1 MEIKGVI
8 QPLAGKGQPAAAVG
22 AGVVHLGGAQAG
34 AVAALFKQM
43 RLARHPGPVQGADQQ
58 QGVLHPDRIPEG
70 THAGQLAR
78 LDLYSHDAATEGFIP
93 VPNSAVV
100 KVGVNDVVF
109 IKAGN
114 DTFVMKKV
122 ETLPSRQGK
131 TPVKGLMPGQTIVT
145 KGGYELKYILP
156 TGEAGS
162 KKAAGHFHADGQFHE
177 GEH

>member
-1 MEIKGVI
+1 M
-8 QPLAGKGQPAAAVG
+8 
-22 AGVVHLGGAQAG
+22 
-34 AVAALFKQM
+34 
-43 RLARHPGPVQGADQQ
+43 
-58 QGVLHPDRIPEG
+58 
-70 THAGQLAR
+70 
-78 LDLYSHDAATEGFIP
+78 DLYSHDAATEGFIP

-156 TGEAGS
+156 TGDAGRRRRPGIS
-162 KKAAGHFHADGQFHE
+162 MRTASSTKGNIDFQLNVIRERLIETGIDELSNFILPE
-177 GEH
+177 

>member
-1 MEIKGVI
+1 M
-8 QPLAGKGQPAAAVG
+8 PASW
-22 AGVVHLGGAQAG
+22 
-34 AVAALFKQM
+34 
-43 RLARHPGPVQGADQQ
+43 PGWTCTP
-58 QGVLHPDRIPEG
+58 
-70 THAGQLAR
+70 
-78 LDLYSHDAATEGFIP
+78 HDAAAEGFIP

-162 KKAAGHFHADGQFHE
+162 KKAAGHFHADYQFHE